1 MTTEQNHPPVWL
13 EVVAA
18 VLVPA
23 ACYGFV
29 RVFSDSSSV
38 LPLIGASLLSTAAAV
53 ALRRARVPLL
63 PALIVSLAALFVLLA
78 NRYAPGTSRLGI
90 IPTRETLDV
99 LQALVTDGVEQFREL
114 RAPVR
119 GSDPFIAAAMAGAWL
134 MAFLTDWGALRLRLA
149 FEPVL
154 PAGLLFIFS
163 AVLGAGNSKLAATVV
178 FALAVVA
185 WAITQRTYTLAHRG
199 VWLTVDRKRG
209 PLGLAQA
216 GLAVALAALLL
227 GVWAGPRLP
236 GADADELIAWRN
248 QGDPTR
254 TVISPYAS
262 IGSRL
267 VTQQDT
273 VLFTVESSQPAYWR
287 LAGLDTFEPDT
298 SLWTTRGKF
307 NPEEGGLPGNQA
319 RAGTTVT
326 VTQKFQIQ
334 GLAEIWLP
342 AAFAPANLLESDVD
356 ATWNADEAAL
366 TVSRAYN
373 DSDGASYSI
382 ESVVPIFTPEELN
395 GAPATVPANIRERY
409 LEVPDGVSPRVTTE
423 AQQITA
429 GATTRYEQ
437 MLALQDHFQTFD
449 YSIRLGPR
457 GDDPIETFLDEQVG
471 FCQQFSGT
479 FALMARS
486 LGAPARVAV
495 GFTWGDPVSEGV
507 YEVTGRHTHAWPEVW
522 FEGLGWVAFE
532 PTPGR
537 GSPNAPH
544 TNVPAQQ
551 DSPSEPG
558 EPQIPRNTPEPSLP
572 EPNIEDFVPEFGGG
586 GEEVTEVIVEEGFS
600 FPWRI
605 LLIPA
610 AIAAYA
616 AGVVGFR
623 TSRRNRRRQR
633 ATTPLAKV
641 EAAWADAADDLDQ
654 GFDLRRRPAETRRE
668 FAYRASQDRRVPE
681 DAMATLGQA
690 VTEARFRASQ
700 PGGGMS
706 DSRVSE
712 AVQASEAIGQ
722 RVKDRVPLRS
732 RIWRDIDP
740 RRFIRPDSRIVVSN
754 SVESAPSSEGQPP
767 ADPTP
772 ERELIDA

>member
-1 MTTEQNHPPVWL
+1 MTTQQAHPPAWL
-13 EVVAA
+13 EIVAA
-18 VLVPA
+18 LLVPS

-29 RVFSDSSSV
+29 RVFADASSV
-38 LPLIGASLLSTAAAV
+38 LPLIGAALLSTAAAV

-63 PALIVSLAALFVLLA
+63 PALIVSLAALFVLIA

-99 LQALVTDGVEQFREL
+99 LEALVRDGVEQFREL
-114 RAPVR
+114 RAPVQ

-163 AVLGAGNSKLAATVV
+163 AVLGAGNSKLIATVV
-178 FALAVVA
+178 FVLAIVA
-185 WAITQRTYTLAHRG
+185 WAITQRTHTLADRG
-199 VWLTVDRKRG
+199 VWLTVDRRRG
-209 PLGLAQA
+209 PIGLAQA
-216 GLAVALAALLL
+216 GLAVALAAVLI
-227 GVWAGPRLP
+227 GVGLGPRLP
-236 GADADELIAWRN
+236 GADSEEIIAWRN

-267 VTQQDT
+267 VSQQDT
-273 VLFTVESSQPAYWR
+273 LLFTVQASQPAYWR

-298 SLWTTRGKF
+298 SLWTTRGQF
-307 NPEEGGLPGNQA
+307 NPEEGGLPGTLA

-326 VTQKFQIQ
+326 VDQTFQIE

-342 AAFAPANLLESDVD
+342 AAFAPATLVESDVD

-373 DSDGASYSI
+373 DSDGATYSI
-382 ESVVPIFTPEELN
+382 QSVVPIFTPAELN
-395 GAPATVPANIRERY
+395 AAPNTVPADIADRY
-409 LEVPDGVSPRVTTE
+409 LSYPDGLSDRVASE
-423 AQQITA
+423 ALEITA
-429 GATTRYEQ
+429 GANTRYEQ
-437 MLALQDHFQTFD
+437 MLALQEHFRGFD

-495 GFTWGDPVSEGV
+495 GFTWGDPVGEGT

-522 FEGLGWVAFE
+522 FDGLGWVAFE

-544 TNVPAQQ
+544 TNTDAQQ
-551 DSPSEPG
+551 DSPTEPG
-558 EPQIPRNTPEPSLP
+558 DPAITGTTAPPATAP
-572 EPNIEDFVPEFGGG
+572 EPNLEDVIPEFDADL
-586 GEEVTEVIVEEGFS
+586 ETAQVEVDNGFS

-610 AIAAYA
+610 ALLAYA
-616 AGVVGFR
+616 LAVIGFR
-623 TSRRNRRRQR
+623 RGRRSRRRQ
-633 ATTPLAKV
+633 AASTPLARV
-641 EAAWADAADDLDQ
+641 EAAWADAADDLDH
-654 GFDLRRRPAETRRE
+654 GFGLRRLPSETRRE

-681 DAMATLGQA
+681 EEIATLGQC
-690 VTEARFRASQ
+690 VTEARFKASQ

-706 DSRVSE
+706 DARVE
-712 AVQASEAIGQ
+712 AAIGASAAIST
-722 RVKDRVPLRS
+722 RVKERVPLHTRV
-732 RIWRDIDP
+732 WRDIDP
-740 RRFIRPDSRIVVSN
+740 RRFFRSSSRIVISDASTAVAEKS
-754 SVESAPSSEGQPP
+754 SA
-767 ADPTP
+767 D
-772 ERELIDA
+772 RELVDA

>member
-1 MTTEQNHPPVWL
+1 MNTQQSQPPIWL

-18 VLVPA
+18 LLVPS

-29 RVFSDSSSV
+29 RVFSETSSV
-38 LPLIGASLLSTAAAV
+38 LPLIGAALLSTAAAV

-63 PALIVSLAALFVLLA
+63 PALIVSLAALFVLIA

-90 IPTRETLDV
+90 IPTRDTLNVLETL
-99 LQALVTDGVEQFREL
+99 LRDGIEQFREL
-114 RAPVR
+114 KAPVQ
-119 GSDPFIAAAMAGAWL
+119 GSDPFIAAAMGGAWL

-163 AVLGAGNSKLAATVV
+163 AVLGAGNSQLSSTVV
-178 FALAVVA
+178 FVLAVVA
-185 WAITQRTYTLAHRG
+185 WAITQRTHTLADRG
-199 VWLTVDRKRG
+199 LWLTVDRRRG
-209 PLGLAQA
+209 PIGLAQA
-216 GLAVALAALLL
+216 GLAVALAAVLI
-227 GVWAGPRLP
+227 GVGLGPRLP
-236 GADADELIAWRN
+236 GADAEEIIAWRN

-267 VTQQDT
+267 VSQQET
-273 VLFTVESSQPAYWR
+273 LLFTVQSSQPAYWR
-287 LAGLDTFEPDT
+287 LAGLDTFEPET
-298 SLWTTRGKF
+298 NLWTTRGQF
-307 NPEEGGLPGNQA
+307 NPEEGGLPGNRA

-326 VTQKFQIQ
+326 VEQTFQIE

-342 AAFAPANLLESDVD
+342 AAFAPATLLEADVD

-373 DSDGASYSI
+373 DSDGANYSI

-395 GAPATVPANIRERY
+395 AAPTTVPADIAERY
-409 LEVPDGVSPRVTTE
+409 LDLPNGVSPRIASE
-423 AQQITA
+423 AQEITA

-437 MLALQDHFQTFD
+437 MLALQDHFRTFD

-495 GFTWGDPVSEGV
+495 GFTWGDPIGDGA

-522 FEGLGWVAFE
+522 FEGLGWVQFE

-544 TNVPAQQ
+544 TNADAQQ
-551 DSPSEPG
+551 DSPTEPG
-558 EPQIPRNTPEPSLP
+558 DPATTGTTRPPSTTPEPNL
-572 EPNIEDFVPEFGGG
+572 EDVIPEFDTDL
-586 GEEVTEVIVEEGFS
+586 ETVTLDDNDGAS

-605 LLIPA
+605 LAIPGAVALYALA
-610 AIAAYA
+610 AI
-616 AGVVGFR
+616 GFR
-623 TSRRNRRRQR
+623 RLRRSRRRQS

-654 GFDLRRRPAETRRE
+654 GFQLRRHASETRRE

-681 DAMATLGQA
+681 EAMETLGQI
-690 VTEARFRASQ
+690 VTEARFRATQ
-700 PGGGMS
+700 PGGGVS
-706 DSRVSE
+706 DNRVE
-712 AVQASEAIGQ
+712 AAVSASDAIST
-722 RVKDRVPLRS
+722 RVKDRVPVHT

-740 RRFIRPDSRIVVSN
+740 RRFFKGSSRVVVSTPGA
-754 SVESAPSSEGQPP
+754 EGSSTS
-767 ADPTP
+767 DPTE
-772 ERELIDA
+772 ERELVDA